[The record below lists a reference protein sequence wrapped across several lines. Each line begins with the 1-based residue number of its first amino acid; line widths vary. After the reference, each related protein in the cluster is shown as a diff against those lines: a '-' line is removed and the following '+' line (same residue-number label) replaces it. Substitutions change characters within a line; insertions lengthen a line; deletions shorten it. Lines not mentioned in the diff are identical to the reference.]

1 MALQLMVLQVC
12 ECSFKFLNQ
21 IAQQEVVDSNLSTE
35 E

>member
-1 MALQLMVLQVC
+1 MELQVC

-21 IAQQEVVDSNLSTE
+21 IAQQEVVDSNLSIE